1 MVGVVV
7 GSVGCVVG
15 VVSGLVGAVVGFWVF
30 GCTVA
35 IGTIVGTAV
44 SAGFTVAV
52 GSLVGN
58 DVGFT
63 SGLAYGAVVGFEV
76 VGVLPL
82 ELEPPDGLLV

>member
-1 MVGVVV
+1 MFVGTVV

-15 VVSGLVGAVVGFWVF
+15 IVAGSVGCVVGVVAGSVGAVV
-30 GCTVA
+30 
-35 IGTIVGTAV
+35 
-44 SAGFTVAV
+44 GFTVAV

-76 VGVLPL
+76 VGVLPFEL
-82 ELEPPDGLLV
+82 EPEPEPPDGLLV

>member
-1 MVGVVV
+1 MVGVVA
-7 GSVGCVVG
+7 GS
-15 VVSGLVGAVVGFWVF
+15 VGAVVGFWVF
-30 GCTVA
+30 GCTVV

-63 SGLAYGAVVGFEV
+63 SGLA
-76 VGVLPL
+76 
-82 ELEPPDGLLV
+82 

>member
-1 MVGVVV
+1 MSRVAVGLFVGTVV

-15 VVSGLVGAVVGFWVF
+15 VVAGSVGAVVGFWVF

-52 GSLVGN
+52 
-58 DVGFT
+58 
-63 SGLAYGAVVGFEV
+63 VGFEV

-82 ELEPPDGLLV
+82 ELEPEPEPPDGLLV